1 MLASICGAVNENNPQ
16 SIVFIRVTLR
26 QARSP
31 PRVRPLKS
39 LWDPPI
45 PKAWIGPNPDR
56 NHQEGTGTMDH
67 AAEDHPKLGDILQ
80 KLQLVDGDQVRE
92 ALDYQSKSGKL
103 FGESLLDLGF
113 IAEDDLSWALSSQ
126 LDLPFVAVT
135 PDMIDA
141 ELLDRF
147 PDDFLRKNL
156 VLPLVATG
164 NTLSVV
170 LADPTDKP
178 TVARLERMSGQE
190 LTIAVGTPSAI
201 KRALD
206 SIPGESAPAETAP
219 RRESRTPP
227 PSMSSP
233 ELATLMDRAL
243 TQGASSVHLD
253 PDGDDVR
260 VRFRDVFGRISEG
273 GRFDPEALRALVRG
287 LGSWLGGG
295 TAPAPGVQIWDTGPH
310 TDPLPF
316 HAFLFHGEN
325 GPSLTLFMTD
335 TAPRQEMPAAYED
348 DWTRLDALLDRPR
361 GLVLAVAPTAYE
373 REQMLARMLARL
385 DASVRRCCALVA
397 PEVPLPREL
406 IRIAEPGTPESVR
419 AYSRLPGIDVLAGAF
434 DTIEPLSALAE
445 AGGRDRLVV
454 AAFPGN
460 SALGFLARILET
472 GASATLLSESLLAV
486 CAQRTLPG
494 MEDGCRTAGETLF
507 VERPVRHALQDG
519 GRLEDLRR
527 AAAEQGFQEIAHRA
541 RDLEALDETARKDL
555 ERHRYLEEAA

>member
-1 MLASICGAVNENNPQ
+1 MN
-16 SIVFIRVTLR
+16 
-26 QARSP
+26 
-31 PRVRPLKS
+31 
-39 LWDPPI
+39 
-45 PKAWIGPNPDR
+45 
-56 NHQEGTGTMDH
+56 H

-126 LDLPFVAVT
+126 LELPFVAVT

-206 SIPGESAPAETAP
+206 SISGEPTPAETAP

-243 TQGASSVHLD
+243 TQGAASVHLD
-253 PDGDDVR
+253 PDGEDVR

-273 GRFDPEALRALVRG
+273 GRFDAEALRALVRG

-295 TAPAPGVQIWDTGPH
+295 TVPAPGVQIWDTGPH

-316 HAFLFHGEN
+316 HAFLFHGES

-335 TAPRQEMPAAYED
+335 TAPRQEIPPAYED
-348 DWTRLDALLDRPR
+348 DWTRMDALLDRPR

-373 REQMLARMLARL
+373 REQMLARMLGRL
-385 DASVRRCCALVA
+385 DASVRRCCALAA

-406 IRIAEPGTPESVR
+406 IRITEPGTPDSVR

-434 DTIEPLSALAE
+434 DAIEPLSALAE

-460 SALGFLARILET
+460 SALGFLARILEA

-494 MEDGCRTAGETLF
+494 VGAGCRTAGETLF

-541 RDLEALDETARKDL
+541 RDLEALDETAREDL